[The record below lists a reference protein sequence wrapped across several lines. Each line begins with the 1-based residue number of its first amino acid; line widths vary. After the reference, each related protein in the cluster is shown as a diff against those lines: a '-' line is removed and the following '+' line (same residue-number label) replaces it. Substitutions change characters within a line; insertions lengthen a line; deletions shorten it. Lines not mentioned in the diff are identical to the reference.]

1 MLNGRWVESDE
12 IFSSTQASYHLEEVE
27 QPVPETEPRPSFSS
41 RPAAA
46 APECEEQE
54 LENRKAT
61 PLKPLRFREVLLS
74 QTDHELSLVQ
84 VLCEMRVALC
94 ALLECNAALVQVRNE
109 YYEGL
114 QLLQD
119 LLLRTMMELQN
130 YDDAMLKIER
140 NSSDKTFSAL
150 VLPLSHSF
158 SSKIKTMR
166 EEESQ
171 LRKHLV
177 FISETYGSSLQVSR
191 VPSDIEL
198 MALAIAK
205 DGLGET
211 SKLRAWRGSAFA
223 SPKLAQSWH
232 MYREKGGRDIAYV
245 HRSEEQV
252 AVFMRTLAEEQ
263 SDCKTSEYFMSL
275 QEYFYVWLSRAYR
288 DASVVVSTACSV
300 LVALETFSSSCA
312 YVQIAANALENSAD
326 IHCTLRFKY
335 LVAVHSLFLSLHNAL
350 KASETFVLLD
360 PQGVLNQW

>member
-1 MLNGRWVESDE
+1 MLNGKWVESDE
-12 IFSSTQASYHLEEVE
+12 IFSRTQASIDLEEVE
-27 QPVPETEPRPSFSS
+27 QPVPEPESRPSLSS

-54 LENRKAT
+54 VDNRKAN
-61 PLKPLRFREVLLS
+61 LMKPLRFREVLLS

-84 VLCEMRVALC
+84 VFCEVCVAFWSVTQHR
-94 ALLECNAALVQVRNE
+94 VQVRNE

-119 LLLRTMMELQN
+119 LLLRTMIELQN

-140 NSSDKTFSAL
+140 NSSDKTIPAL
-150 VLPLSHSF
+150 ALPLSHSF

-191 VPSDIEL
+191 VPSDNEL
-198 MALAIAK
+198 MALAIAN
-205 DGLGET
+205 DGRGET

-223 SPKLAQSWH
+223 SPKLAQSWN
-232 MYREKGGRDIAYV
+232 MYRAKGGRDVAYV

-263 SDCKTSEYFMSL
+263 SDCKTYEYFMSV
-275 QEYFYVWLSRAYR
+275 QEYLYLWLSRAYR
-288 DASVVVSTACSV
+288 DTSVVMSTACSV

-312 YVQIAANALENSAD
+312 YVQIAANALENSDD
-326 IHCTLRFKY
+326 ILCALRFKY
-335 LVAVHSLFLSLHNAL
+335 LVSVHSLFVSLHNAL